1 MQEVSIGY
9 GCESQGTIKHET
21 MHALG
26 FWHEQSRLND
36 ELLVRI
42 SQLHLCANSTNE
54 ILAF

>member
-42 SQLHLCANSTNE
+42 SQFHLCANSTNE